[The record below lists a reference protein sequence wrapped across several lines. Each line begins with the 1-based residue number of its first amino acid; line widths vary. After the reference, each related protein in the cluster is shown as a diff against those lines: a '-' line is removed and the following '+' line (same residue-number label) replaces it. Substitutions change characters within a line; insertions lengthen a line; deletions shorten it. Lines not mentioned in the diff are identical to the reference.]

1 MAFPFFRQYDLM
13 DCGPACLRMVARYY
27 GRQYS
32 LQSLREKIDMSRE
45 GVSLLGISET
55 AEALGFRTMAVKISF
70 DQLFY
75 KAVLPCIVHW
85 QQNHFIVV
93 YRTQKSRLGWLASPR
108 RVFVADP
115 ALDLLELT
123 EEEFLDGWVGT
134 DRSEKATGV
143 ALLIEPTPALVDLDD
158 EPRTGAVGFS
168 RLYGYLWPY
177 RSLLIQL
184 VLGMLVGSGLQLI
197 LPFLTQSIV
206 DVGINT
212 HNIGFIHLVLFAQL
226 ALFAGRTTVDFIRS
240 WILLHVSARINLQLL
255 SDFFIKLMKLPMSYF
270 DVKMMGDIMQRV
282 GDHQRVENF
291 LTGQTLSTLFS
302 VLNLVVFGLLLAAY
316 NSTIFLVFLV
326 GSVLY
331 GLWVKLFMKQ
341 LRKIDY
347 RLFDMS
353 ARSQGALVQLIQGMQ
368 EIKLH
373 NCEKSK
379 RWEWEQLQLKQ
390 HRVQIKTL
398 ALSQYQQAGAF
409 FIHEGK
415 NIFITFLS
423 AQAVIEG
430 NLTLGGMLSV
440 QYIIGQL
447 NSPIEQL
454 IRFAQ
459 SWQEAQISLE
469 RLNEIHQLAD
479 EEPVDT
485 PLVTTLPARGGIRLQ
500 DVTYSYP
507 GAGNGPVLQGVS
519 LRIPPGKITAIV
531 GSSGSGKTTLLKL
544 LLKVYDPTAGEVL
557 IGEPLPHTT
566 RSRSA
571 QGPASPTPNARP
583 GNASGLRL
591 SQISHRAWRRE
602 CGVVM
607 QDGFIFSDTILR
619 NIAVGDEY
627 PDPAN
632 VSHALRIANLQDF
645 IDTLPLGL
653 STKIGAE
660 GNGLSQGQKQRILIA
675 RAVYKN
681 PQYIFL
687 DEATNALDANNERI
701 IQENLNDFF
710 RGRTVIV
717 VAHRLSTV
725 KHADQIILMDKGRIA
740 EIGTHAEL
748 TARREGYFH
757 LVRNQLELGN

>member
-1 MAFPFFRQYDLM
+1 MN
-13 DCGPACLRMVARYY
+13 
-27 GRQYS
+27 
-32 LQSLREKIDMSRE
+32 RE
-45 GVSLLGISET
+45 GVSLLGISDT
-55 AEALGFRTMAVKISF
+55 AEALGFRTMAVKITF

-75 KAVLPCIVHW
+75 KATLPCVIHW
-85 QQNHFIVV
+85 EHNHFVVV
-93 YRTQKSRLGWLASPR
+93 YRAEKNRFNWPDGTRY
-108 RVFVADP
+108 VYVADP
-115 ALDLLELT
+115 ARELLKLT
-123 EEEFLDGWVGT
+123 EEEFLDGWIGT
-134 DRSEKATGV
+134 DRTDKSTGI
-143 ALLIEPTPALVDLDD
+143 ALLIEPTPALHDDD
-158 EPRTGAVGFS
+158 EDESKGGTVGFN
-168 RLYGYLWPY
+168 RLYGYLWRY
-177 RSLLIQL
+177 RKLLVQL

-212 HNIGFIHLVLFAQL
+212 QNIGFVHLVLIAQL
-226 ALFAGRTTVDFIRS
+226 ALFAGRTTVEFIRS
-240 WILLHVSARINLQLL
+240 WILLHVSTRINLQLL

-282 GDHQRVENF
+282 GDHQRIENF

-302 VLNLVVFGLLLAAY
+302 MLNLVVFGILLAVY
-316 NSTIFLVFLV
+316 NSSIFFVFLI
-326 GSVLY
+326 GSGLY
-331 GLWVKLFMKQ
+331 AVWVKLFMKR

-347 RLFDMS
+347 RMFDVS

-373 NCEKSK
+373 NCEKPK
-379 RWEWEQLQLKQ
+379 RWEWEQLQVKQ
-390 HRVQIKTL
+390 FRVQMKTL

-409 FIHEGK
+409 FINEGK
-415 NIFITFLS
+415 NIFITFLA

-454 IRFAQ
+454 IQFIK

-469 RLNEIHQLAD
+469 RLNEIHELSD
-479 EEPVDT
+479 EEPADK
-485 PLVTTLPARGGIRLQ
+485 PLATTLPAGRGITIRDLS
-500 DVTYSYP
+500 YSYP
-507 GAGNGPVLQGVS
+507 GTGGMPVLEHINA
-519 LRIPPGKITAIV
+519 LIPPGKVTAIV

-544 LLKVYDPTAGEVL
+544 LLKAYDPAAGDILV
-557 IGEPLPHTT
+557 GEQMNYVNRP
-566 RSRSA
+566 RRRSA
-571 QGPASPTPNARP
+571 LHTLDAQPV
-583 GNASGLRL
+583 GNTGLRL
-591 SQISHRAWRRE
+591 SQVSHRLWRGQ

-619 NIAVGDEY
+619 NIAVGDEH
-627 PDPAN
+627 PDLSK
-632 VSHALRIANLQDF
+632 VGRALQIANLQDF

-653 STKIGAE
+653 RTKIGAE

-675 RAVYKN
+675 RAVYKD

-701 IQENLNDFF
+701 IQKNLSEFF

-725 KHADQIILMDKGRIA
+725 KHADQIIVMEKGSIA
-740 EIGTHAEL
+740 EVGTHAEL
-748 TARREGYFH
+748 TARRAGYFN
-757 LVRNQLELGN
+757 LVKNQLELGN